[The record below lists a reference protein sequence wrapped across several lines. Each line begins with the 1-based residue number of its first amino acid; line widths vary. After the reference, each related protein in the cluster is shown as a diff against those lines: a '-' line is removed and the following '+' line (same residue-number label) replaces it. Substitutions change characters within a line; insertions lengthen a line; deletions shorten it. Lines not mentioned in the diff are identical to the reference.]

1 MMPVAL
7 CVKSPRCSVVPM
19 ARRRSGPEILAQAG
33 DLLVQRDADR
43 PSGRLLRQG
52 DMDASY
58 VDLADARH
66 LEFDYLR
73 RMRDLVE
80 ALRARRIVHVGGAG
94 CALARALSATD
105 RTQARRQHVIEVD
118 ADVVALAREHLGL
131 RKAPGMKVR
140 VADGRAWL
148 AGREDGSVDALL
160 IDAFVGARVPHH
172 LATVQALADAARV
185 VAPAGALAINVVDA
199 PPMDDVRAIAAGL
212 RETFATVVAL
222 GAGPV
227 LRARR
232 QGNVVLVAGHGPLP
246 LERLRVRAAADGASP
261 AALAPPG
268 DVELLCRSTPPWQ
281 D

>member
-1 MMPVAL
+1 
-7 CVKSPRCSVVPM
+7 M
-19 ARRRSGPEILAQAG
+19 ARRSSSPEILARTG
-33 DLLVQRDADR
+33 DLLVQRDAER

-58 VDLADARH
+58 VDLADPRH

-94 CALARALSATD
+94 AALARALAATD
-105 RTQARRQHVIEVD
+105 RAQTRRQDVIEVD
-118 ADVVALAREHLGL
+118 ADVVVLAREHLGL
-131 RKAPGMKVR
+131 RKLPGLKLR

-148 AGREDGSVDALL
+148 ARRADDSVDALL
-160 IDAFVGARVPHH
+160 IDAFVGARVPRH
-172 LATVQALADAARV
+172 LATAPALRDAARV
-185 VAPAGALAINVVDA
+185 VAPGGALAINVVDA

-212 RETFATVVAL
+212 RAAFATVAAL

-227 LRARR
+227 LRGRR

-246 LERLRVRAAADGASP
+246 LERLRVRAAADGTSP
-261 AALAPPG
+261 AQLAGP
-268 DVELLCRSTPPWQ
+268 DEVELLCRSTPPWQ

>member
-1 MMPVAL
+1 
-7 CVKSPRCSVVPM
+7 M

-43 PSGRLLRQG
+43 PTGRLLRQG

-58 VDLADARH
+58 VDLADPHH

-94 CALARALSATD
+94 CALARALAAAD
-105 RTQARRQHVIEVD
+105 RTQTRRQHVVEVD
-118 ADVVALAREHLGL
+118 PEVVALAREHLGL
-131 RKAPGMKVR
+131 RKTPGLKVR

-148 AGREDGSVDALL
+148 AGRDDASADAVLV
-160 IDAFVGARVPHH
+160 DAFVGARVPRH
-172 LATVQALADAARV
+172 LATAEALADAARV
-185 VAPAGALAINVVDA
+185 VAPGGALAVNVVDA

-212 RETFATVVAL
+212 REAFATVAAL

-227 LRARR
+227 LRGRR

-261 AALAPPG
+261 AALAPP
-268 DVELLCRSTPPWQ
+268 DEVELLCRGVPPWH

>member
-1 MMPVAL
+1 MG
-7 CVKSPRCSVVPM
+7 
-19 ARRRSGPEILAQAG
+19 RRRTGPEILASTG
-33 DLLVQRDADR
+33 DLLVQRDAER

-58 VDLADARH
+58 VDLADPRH

-94 CALARALSATD
+94 AALARSLAATD
-105 RTQARRQHVIEVD
+105 RTATRRQHVVEVD
-118 ADVVALAREHLGL
+118 PEVVELAREHLGL
-131 RKAPGMKVR
+131 RRMPGLKVK

-148 AGREDGSVDALL
+148 AGREDASADVLL
-160 IDAFVGARVPHH
+160 IDAFVGARVPRH
-172 LATVQALADAARV
+172 LATLEALREAARV
-185 VAPAGALAINVVDA
+185 VAPGGALAINVVDV
-199 PPMDDVRAIAAGL
+199 PPMDDVRAIGAGL
-212 RETFATVVAL
+212 LEVFTTVAAL

-227 LRARR
+227 VRGRR

-261 AALAPPG
+261 ATLAGPHE
-268 DVELLCRSTPPWQ
+268 VQLLCRGTPPWQ